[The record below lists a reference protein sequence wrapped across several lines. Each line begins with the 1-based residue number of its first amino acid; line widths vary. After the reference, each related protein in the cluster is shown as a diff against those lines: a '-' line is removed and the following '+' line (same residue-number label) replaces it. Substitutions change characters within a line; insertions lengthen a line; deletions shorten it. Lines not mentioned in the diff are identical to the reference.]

1 MSMNVSSISIY
12 PVKSVRA
19 VPLTQA
25 EVRHRGLAGDRRW
38 VVADQN
44 GQFLSQRSHP
54 KLALVSAAVEAD
66 GSIGLDAPGMPH
78 LHVTVPV
85 GKERLTVTVWDDTF
99 EAASGGSQAA
109 RWFAHYLG
117 FPSQLVYMDQL
128 SHRPVAAAYGQ
139 PGDVVSFADAVP
151 LLLATDASLV
161 DLNRRLAQPLPMSR
175 FRPNVTIAGS
185 EPWEEDRWKLV
196 RIGKVDFEVTHRCAR
211 CVMTT
216 IDQDTCEKSGDGEP
230 LKTLATFRRDENGV
244 YFGQNLVPRN
254 TGTIAIGDPFEI
266 VQFE

>member
-1 MSMNVSSISIY
+1 MSMKVSGIFIY

-19 VPLTQA
+19 VSLSQA
-25 EVRHRGLAGDRRW
+25 EVRRRGLAGDRRW
-38 VVADQN
+38 VVVDRS

-54 KLALVSAAVEAD
+54 KLALVSAAVETD
-66 GSIGLDAPGMPH
+66 GSISVDAPGMPH
-78 LHVTVPV
+78 LHVTVPL
-85 GKERLTVTVWDDTF
+85 GNKRLTVTVWDDTF
-99 EAASGGSQAA
+99 EAAGGGSQAA
-109 RWFAHYLG
+109 SWLSCYLG
-117 FPSQLVYMDQL
+117 CPCQLVYMDQL
-128 SHRPVAAAYGQ
+128 AHRAVAPAYGQ

-161 DLNRRLAQPLPMSR
+161 DLNRRMAQPLPMSR

-196 RIGKVDFEVTHRCAR
+196 RIGSVEFEVTHGCAR

-244 YFGQNLVPRN
+244 YFGQNLVPRSV
-254 TGTIAIGDPFEI
+254 GTIAIGDPVEVVRFA
-266 VQFE
+266 